1 MTTKSVI
8 HIAIPTA
15 EVPIPAAGDQN
26 EDQVFVVRG
35 INASDLSY
43 LVGNHMTALSALYGQ
58 YVTGQISFTKDRQE
72 EALNLALEEVPGL
85 LGALIERATDGVVD
99 AQNALRLPFTVQFDA
114 VVKTGELTFAG
125 DDALGKF
132 LTTLTKLMDAA
143 TNSMVQATASQI
155 LSRSGT
161 PSTDG
166 Q

>member
-1 MTTKSVI
+1 MTTKSVV
-8 HIAIPTA
+8 HIDIPSQ
-15 EVPIPAAGDQN
+15 EVTIPAAGNQP

-35 INASDLSY
+35 INASDLAH

-58 YVTGQISFTKDRQE
+58 YVTGKISFTPDRQE
-72 EALNLALEEVPGL
+72 EAFNLALEEVPGL
-85 LGALIERATDGVVD
+85 LGALIQRATDGVVRAED
-99 AQNALRLPFTVQFDA
+99 ALRLPFTVQFDA

-161 PSTDG
+161 PSTGG